1 MTKERFELARQAWK
15 RFEQKPIEKFADAY
29 PEYTD
34 FYSPLVSYSDTMG
47 VKVSAEDGK
56 ILFDLFTSKASIH
69 VNFGDGLEFN
79 TDGHI
84 ISCSLLTIGDDAFIH
99 LVGDY
104 QFELK
109 AMKRIMDFY
118 DWAEKYREWR
128 E

>member
-34 FYSPLVSYSDTMG
+34 FYSPLVSYSGIMG

-56 ILFDLFTSKASIH
+56 ILFDLFNSKANINVH
-69 VNFGDGLEFN
+69 FGDGLEFN
-79 TDGHI
+79 HERHI
-84 ISCSLLTIGDDAFIH
+84 ISCSLLTIGDDGFIH

-109 AMKRIMDFY
+109 AMKNIMDFY
-118 DWAEKYREWR
+118 DWGEKYREWR
-128 E
+128 K